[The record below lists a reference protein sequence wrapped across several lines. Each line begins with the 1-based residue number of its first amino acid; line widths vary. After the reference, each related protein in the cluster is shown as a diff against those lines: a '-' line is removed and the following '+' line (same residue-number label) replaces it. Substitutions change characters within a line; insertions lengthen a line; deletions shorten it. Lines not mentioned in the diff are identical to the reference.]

1 MASWLRYLIA
11 FVVGCHGFTYVLYGF
26 IIPIKIKEW
35 KGSSWLLRDTI
46 KGDRLR
52 ELVLVLHVAAGILM
66 FACGV
71 AIAIAPLAPEL
82 WPPLGIAGAAI
93 GIIGFLIFWDGQTK
107 FLVDEGLIGAS
118 ISLALLLVAIV
129 LPGAF
134 D

>member
-1 MASWLRYLIA
+1 MAAWLRYLIA
-11 FVVGCHGFTYVLYGF
+11 FVVGCHGITYVIYGF

-35 KGSSWLLRDTI
+35 KGSSWLLGSVI
-46 KGDRLR
+46 KGDQLR
-52 ELVLVLHVAAGILM
+52 KLVLVLHVAAGILT

-82 WPPLGIAGAAI
+82 WRPLGIAGAAI
-93 GIIGFLIFWDGQTK
+93 GIIGFMVFWDGQTQ

-134 D
+134 N

>member
-26 IIPIKIKEW
+26 IIPTKITMW
-35 KGSSWLLRDTI
+35 KGSSWLLRNTI

-52 ELVLVLHVAAGILM
+52 KLVLVLHIAAGILT

-82 WPPLGIAGAAI
+82 WQPLGIVGAAI
-93 GIIGFLIFWDGQTK
+93 GIIGFMVFWDGQTK

-118 ISLALLLVAIV
+118 TSLALLLIVIV